1 MSTTSLQTFTEREAQ
16 VIQLLLQG
24 KSTSQIALQL
34 GICTRA
40 VEHHLTH
47 VYVKLDVCSRIEA
60 IIKLIHGSDE
70 EQDSGIRN

>member
-1 MSTTSLQTFTEREAQ
+1 MSNTYTQRFTEKELQ

-47 VYVKLDVCSRIEA
+47 VYEKLEVCSRIEA
-60 IIKLIHGSDE
+60 VIKLIRVSEG
-70 EQDSGIRN
+70 G